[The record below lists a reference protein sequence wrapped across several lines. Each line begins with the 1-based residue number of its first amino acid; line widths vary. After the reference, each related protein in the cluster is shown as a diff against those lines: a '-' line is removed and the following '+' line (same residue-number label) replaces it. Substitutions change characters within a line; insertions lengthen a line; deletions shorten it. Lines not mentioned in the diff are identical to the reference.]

1 MSDLEVLWKCK
12 LTNIYIKNFV
22 KKHLT
27 GSAKLEKPQSRMQK
41 HHLNMTLHTFII
53 LVHRTNANSHMF
65 FLVIF
70 GKRNPECNSEVCL
83 CHGVSKAQMGGK
95 PINLFW
101 ESIGLFFCCNCWRWV
116 CPMLLLLHWKL
127 QNQAL
132 ALKMSFGY
140 ARSLKQKVVIFPF
153 HPLDSRTDTDRQRCR
168 ESKPSQTKARE
179 IRQKPGRTRSKSTVL
194 WEFSRSVVSLVNS
207 EWII

>member
-1 MSDLEVLWKCK
+1 M
-12 LTNIYIKNFV
+12 
-22 KKHLT
+22 
-27 GSAKLEKPQSRMQK
+27 
-41 HHLNMTLHTFII
+41 
-53 LVHRTNANSHMF
+53 HRTNANSHIF

-83 CHGVSKAQMGGK
+83 RHGVSKAQMGGK
-95 PINLFW
+95 PINLLW

-116 CPMLLLLHWKL
+116 CPMFLLLHWKL

-153 HPLDSRTDTDRQRCR
+153 HPLSLVAQIWSNSPRKSCRSGKESSSLTLFLHLKGNTCYGLKPGFDMCTDELNLMPRLKNTDRQ
-168 ESKPSQTKARE
+168 T
-179 IRQKPGRTRSKSTVL
+179 TV
-194 WEFSRSVVSLVNS
+194 
-207 EWII
+207 